1 MVPIAVM
8 GVWLWFSDGAGNY
21 LNGFQKLSG
30 DDRTRAANLE
40 GLGIVIGSYVMSV
53 GLALLVSNGS
63 MFGILLIVLSA
74 IFILIPIAFFNEKI
88 RKIRIPFRDSSPAVK
103 SVLALLI
110 SVTVIMPIPIA
121 CIMDQDGNDV
131 TVTFGDDSFTVRAP
145 SFDHTF
151 RYEDVKEL
159 TLEENFEKGKR
170 VYGFATSKISSGKY
184 SNSSF
189 GDYYLASYAKVTPCA
204 VFSVDGTM
212 YAFNQIDDE
221 KTKQAFDTLYE
232 KVKAHTTS

>member
-1 MVPIAVM
+1 MAVT
-8 GVWLWFSDGAGNY
+8 GVWLWFSDSAGNY

-40 GLGIVIGSYVMSV
+40 GFGIVIGSYVMSI
-53 GLALLVSNGS
+53 GLALLVSNGN
-63 MFGILLIVLSA
+63 MFGILLIMLSVV
-74 IFILIPIAFFNEKI
+74 FILIPIAFFNEEKI

-103 SVLALLI
+103 SVLALLV
-110 SVTVIMPIPIA
+110 SVTVIIPIPIA

-145 SFDHTF
+145 VFDYTF

-159 TLEENFEKGKR
+159 TFEENFEKGKR

-189 GDYYLASYAKVTPCA
+189 GDYYLASYSKVSPCIT
-204 VFSVDGTM
+204 FSADGTM

-221 KTKQAFDTLYE
+221 KTKQAFDMLYE
-232 KVKAHTTS
+232 KVKAYSS

>member
-1 MVPIAVM
+1 MAVT
-8 GVWLWFSDGAGNY
+8 GVWLWFSDSAGNY

-40 GLGIVIGSYVMSV
+40 GFGIVIGSYVMSI

-63 MFGILLIVLSA
+63 MFGILLIVLSVV
-74 IFILIPIAFFNEKI
+74 FILIPIAFFNEKI

-103 SVLALLI
+103 SVLALLV
-110 SVTVIMPIPIA
+110 SVTVIIPIPIA

-145 SFDHTF
+145 VFDYTF

-159 TLEENFEKGKR
+159 TFEENFEKGKR

-189 GDYYLASYAKVTPCA
+189 GDYYLASYSKVSPCIT
-204 VFSVDGTM
+204 FSADGTM

-221 KTKQAFDTLYE
+221 KTKQAFDTLSE
-232 KVKAHTTS
+232 KIKAYSSQL

>member
-1 MVPIAVM
+1 MAVT
-8 GVWLWFSDGAGNY
+8 GVWLWFSDSAGNY

-40 GLGIVIGSYVMSV
+40 GFGIVIGSYVMSI

-63 MFGILLIVLSA
+63 MFGILLIVLSVV
-74 IFILIPIAFFNEKI
+74 FILIPIAFFNEKI

-103 SVLALLI
+103 SVLALLV
-110 SVTVIMPIPIA
+110 SVTVIIPIPIA

-145 SFDHTF
+145 VFDYTF

-159 TLEENFEKGKR
+159 TFEENFEKGKR
-170 VYGFATSKISSGKY
+170 VYGYATSKISSGKY

-189 GDYYLASYAKVTPCA
+189 GNYYLASYSKVSPCIT
-204 VFSVDGTM
+204 FSADGTM

-232 KVKAHTTS
+232 KVKAYSS

>member
-1 MVPIAVM
+1 MVPIAVT
-8 GVWLWFSDGAGNY
+8 GVWLWFSDSAGNY
-21 LNGFQKLSG
+21 LNGFQKLIG

-40 GLGIVIGSYVMSV
+40 GLGIVLGSYVMSV
-53 GLALLVSNGS
+53 GLALLVSNGN
-63 MFGILLIVLSA
+63 MFGILLIVLSVV
-74 IFILIPIAFFNEKI
+74 FILIPIAFFNEKI
-88 RKIRIPFRDSSPAVK
+88 RKIRIPFRDSTPAVK
-103 SVLALLI
+103 AVLALLI
-110 SVTVIMPIPIA
+110 SVTVIIPIPIA

-131 TVTFGDDSFTVRAP
+131 TVTFGGDSFTVRAP

-159 TLEENFEKGKR
+159 TFEENFEKGRR

-189 GDYYLASYAKVTPCA
+189 GDYYLASYSKVSPCIT
-204 VFSVDGTM
+204 FSADGTM

-221 KTKQAFDTLYE
+221 KTEQAFDTLYE
-232 KVKAHTTS
+232 KVKAYSS

>member
-1 MVPIAVM
+1 MAVT
-8 GVWLWFSDGAGNY
+8 GVWLWFSDSAGNY

-40 GLGIVIGSYVMSV
+40 GFGIVIGSYVMSI
-53 GLALLVSNGS
+53 GLALLVSNGN
-63 MFGILLIVLSA
+63 MFGILLIMLSVV
-74 IFILIPIAFFNEKI
+74 FILIPIAFFNEEKI

-103 SVLALLI
+103 SVLALLV
-110 SVTVIMPIPIA
+110 SVTVIIPIPIA

-145 SFDHTF
+145 VFDYTF

-159 TLEENFEKGKR
+159 TFEENFEKGKR

-189 GDYYLASYAKVTPCA
+189 GDYYLASYSKVSPCIT
-204 VFSVDGTM
+204 FSVNGTM

-221 KTKQAFDTLYE
+221 KTKQAFDMLYE
-232 KVKAHTTS
+232 KVKAYSS